1 MYPDLPSK
9 ARISRSGYETISN
22 QTLFSQVSRKLGWS
36 VVPSAF
42 QVRFAG
48 CKGVLT
54 LDPTLPGK
62 TAHFRPSMR
71 KFESDHRRLEVI
83 QGSRA
88 QSIFLNHQVILLMSN
103 LGVPDEVFINLQR
116 EMLDNLAGTNADNHG
131 QSSPT
136 PTTLVHN
143 PLPCTPYVR
152 PSPTPSPCVAST
164 TSMYSSPT
172 PSPCVASTTSRVY
185 SSPTPSPCVAS
196 TTSVYGSPCIVPR
209 V

>member
-9 ARISRSGYETISN
+9 ARILRSGYETISN
-22 QTLFSQVSRKLGWS
+22 QTLFLQVSRKLGWS

-88 QSIFLNHQVILLMSN
+88 QSVFLNHQVILLMSN
-103 LGVPDEVFINLQR
+103 LGVRDEDFINLQR
-116 EMLDNLAGTNADNHG
+116 EMLDNLAGTNADNR
-131 QSSPT
+131 
-136 PTTLVHN
+136 TTDPWTV
-143 PLPCTPYVR
+143 LPHPH
-152 PSPTPSPCVAST
+152 P
-164 TSMYSSPT
+164 
-172 PSPCVASTTSRVY
+172 
-185 SSPTPSPCVAS
+185 
-196 TTSVYGSPCIVPR
+196 PR
-209 V
+209 A